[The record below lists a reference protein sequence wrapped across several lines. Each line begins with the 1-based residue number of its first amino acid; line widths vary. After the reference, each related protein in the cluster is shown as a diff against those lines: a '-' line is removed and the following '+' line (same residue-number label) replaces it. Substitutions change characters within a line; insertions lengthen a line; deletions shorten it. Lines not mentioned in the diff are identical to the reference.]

1 MANPQNS
8 IGNNDLQGE
17 GNYDAA
23 RRYDK
28 AQRDFVESGQVD
40 DAARKA
46 APKNAEEEKA
56 LQRAEQEGKSH
67 AKDEDPAVS
76 RGKAQR

>member
-1 MANPQNS
+1 MNQPQS

-28 AQRDFVESGQVD
+28 AQREFVESGQVD
-40 DAARKA
+40 AAARKS
-46 APKNAEEEKA
+46 APQNADEAEQ
-56 LQRAEQEGKSH
+56 LRRAEREGKAH
-67 AKDEDPAVS
+67 AKEEDPAVS

>member
-1 MANPQNS
+1 MNQPQS

-28 AQRDFVESGQVD
+28 AQREFVESGQVD
-40 DAARKA
+40 DAARKS
-46 APKNAEEEKA
+46 APQNADEA
-56 LQRAEQEGKSH
+56 QQLRRAEREGKSH
-67 AKDEDPAVS
+67 AKEEDPAVS

>member
-1 MANPQNS
+1 MNQPQS
-8 IGNNDLQGE
+8 IGNKNDMQGE

-46 APKNAEEEKA
+46 KPKNAEE
-56 LQRAEQEGKSH
+56 LRRAEQEGKSR

>member
-1 MANPQNS
+1 MNQPQS

-46 APKNAEEEKA
+46 APENAEEEKA

-67 AKDEDPAVS
+67 AKDEDPVVS

>member
-1 MANPQNS
+1 MSQPQS

-28 AQRDFVESGQVD
+28 AQREFVESGQVD

-46 APKNAEEEKA
+46 APKNADEAEQ
-56 LQRAEQEGKSH
+56 LRRAEQDGKSR
-67 AKDEDPAVS
+67 AKEEDPAVS

>member
-1 MANPQNS
+1 MSQPQS

-28 AQRDFVESGQVD
+28 AQREFVESGQVD

-46 APKNAEEEKA
+46 APKNADEAEQ
-56 LQRAEQEGKSH
+56 LRRAEQDGKSH
-67 AKDEDPAVS
+67 AKEEDPAVS

>member
-1 MANPQNS
+1 MSQPQS

-28 AQRDFVESGQVD
+28 AQREFVESGQVD
-40 DAARKA
+40 DAARNA
-46 APKNAEEEKA
+46 APKNADEAEQ
-56 LQRAEQEGKSH
+56 LRRAEQDGKSR
-67 AKDEDPAVS
+67 AKEEDPAVS

>member
-1 MANPQNS
+1 MSQPQS

-28 AQRDFVESGQVD
+28 AQREFVESGQVD

-46 APKNAEEEKA
+46 APKNADE
-56 LQRAEQEGKSH
+56 AEQLRQAEQDGKSR